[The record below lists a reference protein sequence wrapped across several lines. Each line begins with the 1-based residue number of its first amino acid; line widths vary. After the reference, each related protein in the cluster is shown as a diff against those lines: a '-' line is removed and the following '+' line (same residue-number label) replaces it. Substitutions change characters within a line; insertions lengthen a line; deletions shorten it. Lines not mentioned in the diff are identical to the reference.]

1 MKLRD
6 KTLIGKELFELYLE
20 RNGDQAVYAEVAD
33 KYQITVSTVRSYLSQ
48 YRKRTVSPK
57 PTLKEADLY
66 DNILRELQV
75 IAGARSARIKPE
87 IEEPSM
93 LYDTNLISQL
103 LKLKKVRDLIKYATE
118 TSYNVTELLKQ
129 TERAIDGGFIDK
141 REILKLKKIS
151 AVLEGRREDITN
163 NRREFAI
170 KIKQRQTENKH
181 LNTIESIIETC
192 LIEGNHNFY
201 NLLIENDMSE
211 HIFEKY
217 YPLLEEGN
225 DNQKLLFSKYNLVL
239 EEERKNHEEVYFK
252 VLDYLKNGIE
262 KNGSITAFN
271 LLDYYE
277 LTTMDPKE
285 FQKRGHKFIYE
296 DKLRR
301 YDYNLVANFF
311 QTYNNSFRVLTEEE
325 ALDYFYA
332 VDGREVT
339 LEEKQY
345 IINYLQNVLGVKLY
359 VAVYQCACEAA
370 IKGQLKT
377 NALAFE

>member
-6 KTLIGKELFELYLE
+6 KTLIGKELFKLYLE
-20 RNGDQAVYAEVAD
+20 RNGDQSVYAEVAD

-57 PTLKEADLY
+57 PTQKELEIYDSILK
-66 DNILRELQV
+66 ELQV

-129 TERAIDGGFIDK
+129 TERAINGGFIEP
-141 REILKLKKIS
+141 REIAKLKKIS
-151 AVLEGRREDITN
+151 TVLEGRREDITN
-163 NRREFAI
+163 NRRDFAI
-170 KIKQRQTENKH
+170 KVKQQQIQNKH
-181 LNTIESIIETC
+181 LNTITNIIETC
-192 LIEGNHNFY
+192 LIEGNHNFQT
-201 NLLIENDMSE
+201 LLIENDMSE

-217 YPLLEEGN
+217 YPLLKEGN

-277 LTTMDPKE
+277 LINMDPKE
-285 FQKRGHKFIYE
+285 FQKRGHKLIYQE
-296 DKLRR
+296 KIQR
-301 YDYNLVANFF
+301 YDYNQVAKFF
-311 QTYNNSFRVLTEEE
+311 ETYNNSFRVLTEEE

-345 IINYLQNVLGVKLY
+345 IINYLQNVLGIKLY
-359 VAVYQCACEAA
+359 VAVYQCACEEA
-370 IKGQLKT
+370 IKGQLKINT
-377 NALAFE
+377 MVLE